1 MVEKSGKYKQ
11 SVTGKITRSLDI
23 FINKEL
29 KKLQLEGN
37 FHNIDLLLRDMMNCY
52 IVVKK
57 MQTDGGFNSVDRM
70 LKELSDWYSLK
81 PKTVN

>member
-23 FINKEL
+23 KINKEL

-37 FHNIDLLLRDMMNCY
+37 FHNIDLLLRDMIACY
-52 IVVKK
+52 LVVKR
-57 MQTDGGFNSVDRM
+57 MQTDGGFNSVASM
-70 LKELSDWYSLK
+70 LKEMSDWYSLK
-81 PKTVN
+81 PKNVN